1 MRSLGIVRN
10 LDQLGRLVIPK
21 ETRKAFNLND
31 GDPIEMFTDG
41 DEIILKKYNPGCHC
55 CGSLDHL
62 TEVLGL
68 KSCPKCLKE
77 FAKAID
83 IIDEIGARKR
93 VFNIQNQNVTKEEIY
108 QIISDKYNVSLSK
121 LFIRKL
127 VNLIGLK
134 KIKIR

>member
-1 MRSLGIVRN
+1 MKSTGIVRN
-10 LDQLGRLVIPK
+10 LGQLGRLVIPK

-68 KSCPKCLKE
+68 KICPKCLKE

-83 IIDEIGARKR
+83 IID
-93 VFNIQNQNVTKEEIY
+93 
-108 QIISDKYNVSLSK
+108 K
-121 LFIRKL
+121 LR
-127 VNLIGLK
+127 
-134 KIKIR
+134 

>member
-1 MRSLGIVRN
+1 MKSTGIVRN

-68 KSCPKCLKE
+68 KICPKCLKE

-83 IIDEIGARKR
+83 IID
-93 VFNIQNQNVTKEEIY
+93 
-108 QIISDKYNVSLSK
+108 K
-121 LFIRKL
+121 LR
-127 VNLIGLK
+127 
-134 KIKIR
+134 